1 MARKALLIGTSQYL
15 DGFKPLKS
23 ATHDVSSL
31 AKLLN
36 NPEIGRFDEVQV
48 ETDLEAS
55 ILAEKIETW
64 YLGHGKDDFVLLF
77 LVGHGVKDADR
88 KLHFAATNTKKVGD
102 KLITTTAIAASDVSR
117 WMGGSKAK
125 RQIVI
130 LNCCF
135 SGAFGDLVPMDEGA
149 IDVDEAIW
157 AEGRVV
163 MTSTSSMNYA
173 FERLI
178 GGELSVYGHY
188 LEEGLRTGAA
198 AATDSD
204 EITIDRLHRY
214 VSRKVQEEVPSMVPK
229 IFAKGEGYQLRIAK
243 VALGD
248 PLVQYRK
255 RVEEIVQE
263 DGDEICEVFSRPILE
278 ELLSKLGIS
287 DDDAIEVEKSV
298 LEPIIQYR
306 SKLIR
311 YQEVVKKA
319 IHHKYPFGDR
329 EKKRLIEFQ
338 NSLGISDGDADR
350 FLSGEIGK
358 LIDSETDN
366 PAAEILLI
374 EGTLLEQTNEF
385 KLCIQAE
392 DTSPMIIQ
400 NNYYQTIE
408 QRQEEVPD
416 QIDKIP
422 LNSLKGLDYLKLRD
436 LLKEKKWEE
445 ADKETLRLMLLILN
459 CESEGWLDMGQSG
472 YIPCQDLCTIDNLWV
487 ISSNGHFG
495 FSVQRNIWDGCG
507 SPFIRPD
514 DLKEFRSKVGW
525 GHEGYLLPLNLK
537 FSELRSPVGE
547 LPIYWLKN
555 WRSKDL
561 SHRCYRLF
569 SRLESCA
576 L

>member
-23 ATHDVSSL
+23 ATHDVGAL

-48 ETDLEAS
+48 ETDLESS

-88 KLHFAATNTKKVGD
+88 KLHFAATNTKKVRD

-204 EITIDRLHRY
+204 EITIDRLHQY
-214 VSRKVQEEVPSMVPK
+214 VSRKVQEETPSMVPK

-287 DDDAIEVEKSV
+287 DDDAMEVEKSV

-329 EKKRLIEFQ
+329 ETKRLIEFK
-338 NSLGISDGDADR
+338 NSLGISDVDADR

-366 PAAEILLI
+366 PVAEILLI

-385 KLCIQAE
+385 RLCIQAE
-392 DTSPMIIQ
+392 ETSPTIIQ
-400 NNYYQTIE
+400 NYYYPTTE
-408 QRQEEVPD
+408 QRQEEVQD
-416 QIDKIP
+416 QIDKIL

-459 CESEGWLDMGQSG
+459 RKSEGWLDMRDIRS
-472 YIPCQDLCTIDNLWV
+472 IPCQDLCTIDSLWV

-507 SPFIRPD
+507 NPFNILD
-514 DLKEFRSKVGW
+514 DLKEFISKVGW
-525 GHEGYLLPLNLK
+525 SHEGYLLPLNLE

-561 SHRCYRLF
+561 SLRCHQLF
-569 SRLESCA
+569 SHLESCA

>member
-15 DGFKPLKS
+15 EGFKPLKS
-23 ATHDVSSL
+23 ATHDVSAL

-48 ETDLEAS
+48 ETDLESS

-88 KLHFAATNTKKVGD
+88 KLHFAATNTKKVRE

-163 MTSTSSMNYA
+163 MTSTSSMAYA

-204 EITIDRLHRY
+204 EITIDRLHQY
-214 VSRKVQEEVPSMVPK
+214 VSRKVQEEAPSMVPK

-255 RVEEIVQE
+255 RVEEIIQE

-278 ELLSKLGIS
+278 ELQSKLAINY
-287 DDDAIEVEKSV
+287 DDAMEIEKSV

-311 YQEVVKKA
+311 YQGVVEKA
-319 IHHKYPFGDR
+319 VQHKYPFGDR
-329 EKKRLIEFQ
+329 EKKRLEQ
-338 NSLGISDGDADR
+338 LRVALG
-350 FLSGEIGK
+350 LSEEATN
-358 LIDSETDN
+358 L
-366 PAAEILLI
+366 ILLTATASDFASTKFALDSDKPPVKAI
-374 EGTLLEQTNEF
+374 DQQSIALTNNE
-385 KLCIQAE
+385 
-392 DTSPMIIQ
+392 
-400 NNYYQTIE
+400 N
-408 QRQEEVPD
+408 EEVPNTPSE
-416 QIDKIP
+416 IDLIN
-422 LNSLKGLDYLKLRD
+422 LWETILANI
-436 LLKEKKWEE
+436 EE
-445 ADKETLRLMLLILN
+445 APTRAILRMNCKLIKINGNEVRIGVSKKNMLEMVKKRSSQLGRSCTKILKR
-459 CESEGWLDMGQSG
+459 SIKLSITF
-472 YIPCQDLCTIDNLWV
+472 IP
-487 ISSNGHFG
+487 
-495 FSVQRNIWDGCG
+495 
-507 SPFIRPD
+507 
-514 DLKEFRSKVGW
+514 E
-525 GHEGYLLPLNLK
+525 
-537 FSELRSPVGE
+537 
-547 LPIYWLKN
+547 
-555 WRSKDL
+555 DL
-561 SHRCYRLF
+561 SDIEVFY
-569 SRLESCA
+569 
-576 L
+576 

>member
-23 ATHDVSSL
+23 ATHDVSAL

-36 NPEIGRFDEVQV
+36 NPDIGRFDEVQV
-48 ETDLEAS
+48 ETNLESS

-88 KLHFAATNTKKVGD
+88 KLHFAATNTKKVRE

-163 MTSTSSMNYA
+163 MTSTSSMDYA

-204 EITIDRLHRY
+204 EITIDRLHQY
-214 VSRKVQEEVPSMVPK
+214 VSRKVQEEAPSMVPK

-248 PLVQYRK
+248 PTVQYRK
-255 RVEEIVQE
+255 EVDRLVQMFGEPIGGIARRKLDLLQQKLNLHDFQIYEIE
-263 DGDEICEVFSRPILE
+263 DQ
-278 ELLSKLGIS
+278 
-287 DDDAIEVEKSV
+287 V
-298 LEPIIQYR
+298 LEPIRQRKEKITQYR
-306 SKLIR
+306 NL
-311 YQEVVKKA
+311 
-319 IHHKYPFGDR
+319 F
-329 EKKRLIEFQ
+329 
-338 NSLGISDGDADR
+338 
-350 FLSGEIGK
+350 
-358 LIDSETDN
+358 
-366 PAAEILLI
+366 
-374 EGTLLEQTNEF
+374 TLT
-385 KLCIQAE
+385 
-392 DTSPMIIQ
+392 
-400 NNYYQTIE
+400 
-408 QRQEEVPD
+408 
-416 QIDKIP
+416 
-422 LNSLKGLDYLKLRD
+422 
-436 LLKEKKWEE
+436 
-445 ADKETLRLMLLILN
+445 
-459 CESEGWLDMGQSG
+459 
-472 YIPCQDLCTIDNLWV
+472 
-487 ISSNGHFG
+487 
-495 FSVQRNIWDGCG
+495 VQ
-507 SPFIRPD
+507 
-514 DLKEFRSKVGW
+514 
-525 GHEGYLLPLNLK
+525 
-537 FSELRSPVGE
+537 
-547 LPIYWLKN
+547 
-555 WRSKDL
+555 
-561 SHRCYRLF
+561 
-569 SRLESCA
+569 
-576 L
+576 